1 LALAGLHAQFD
12 KKRKRL
18 FARPEMPIYEEKLI
32 SPFAVRFT
40 QEHIRTTFRDGRS
53 VEAAVREIHEAPG
66 MGDYDVILKFPFP
79 AIEII
84 RWHAHPRED
93 ASAPESIDTSG
104 EVADGDHW
112 FTLDNRR
119 LYCLQRAA
127 AACWPRRAAISV
139 EILYASPGSV
149 RRKCDTTT
157 YGRSVT
163 IAPSI
168 HVLPTSRWDWRV
180 EVQSSQ
186 QVGLGVCCA
195 AVADVAA
202 NRAALAAI
210 LADDAKPTV
219 DALLD
224 LPESAGCDRE
234 HPRFSK
240 GRPSTPSTTEPSDES
255 DSSPKLRR
263 SSKKGQGSRHGHQ
276 SRSQEPSE
284 ASDETDLNEHTPV
297 TRDCSWWAIEEI
309 NQHLSMPGSNGY
321 IWMPNWNDIYAPSLG
336 SLRDF
341 VESRPDQFTVV
352 PGWGQTFRVT
362 RAFQSSSHDH
372 SSYSKAKGQ
381 WSGNYCEQS
390 RVHFQC

>member
-1 LALAGLHAQFD
+1 
-12 KKRKRL
+12 
-18 FARPEMPIYEEKLI
+18 MPIYEEKLI

-53 VEAAVREIHEAPG
+53 VEAAVGEIYRAPG
-66 MGDYDVILKFPFP
+66 MADYDVILKFPFP

-93 ASAPESIDTSG
+93 ASASELVDTSG

-127 AACWPRRAAISV
+127 AACWPRRAAIAV

-163 IAPSI
+163 IAPTV
-168 HVLPTSRWDWRV
+168 HVSPTSRWNWRV

-195 AVADVAA
+195 TAADVAA
-202 NRAALAAI
+202 SRIALDAI

-224 LPESAGCDRE
+224 LPESAGCHRE
-234 HPRFSK
+234 RPRFCK
-240 GRPSTPSTTEPSDES
+240 GRPSTPSTTDPSDES
-255 DSSPKLRR
+255 DSSPKSRR
-263 SSKKGQGSRHGHQ
+263 SSRKGQGCRHDHQ

-284 ASDETDLNEHTPV
+284 ASDDTDLNLHTFV
-297 TRDCSWWAIEEI
+297 TRDLSWWAIEEI
-309 NQHLSMPGSNGY
+309 RQHLSMPGSNGY
-321 IWMPNWNDIYAPSLG
+321 IWMPNWNDVYAPSLG

-341 VESRPDQFTVV
+341 VESRPDQFIVV

-362 RAFQSSSHDH
+362 RADQSSFHDN
-372 SSYSKAKGQ
+372 SLCTKAKAQ
-381 WSGNYCEQS
+381 QCDNSYQQS
-390 RVHFQC
+390 KVLHFQC